1 MVAEALSQAGDG
13 GRERVIFVVGGER
26 VDDDDDIS

>member
-13 GRERVIFVVGGER
+13 GRERVIVVGGER